1 VSWERY
7 IERLREDPSDAE
19 ALDALEAHLAAR
31 KGATPGERA
40 AQVGAGARFGFR
52 MFLGPPLY
60 KAIVV
65 CWDAWSA
72 YLRGGS
78 QGEWPEAPTR
88 DVTAAFAARFVRIGM
103 LGLFLGLLPAII
115 LGFQTAMMG
124 IQLWQIQEQNRIVKE
139 QNQLTRDQFGALY
152 QPQFLG
158 ILYEDKGKSDPR
170 LRAAALRALAQ
181 MNASQRADA
190 LEVDPE
196 ATPRAL
202 ELDRVKLEKV
212 ALEDIDLS
220 GARMDDASW
229 NKATLRDVNLKGA
242 SLVNADM
249 FSVTLERVDLGGA
262 DLTRANFN
270 GATLSEV
277 DLTGAT
283 IEKASFTNAKFTSVT
298 CPDGSQAKAEGC

>member
-1 VSWERY
+1 MSWERY
-7 IERLREDPSDAE
+7 IERLREDPSDVE
-19 ALDALEAHLAAR
+19 ALDALEQHLGASR
-31 KGATPGERA
+31 GATVSQKA
-40 AQVGAGARFGFR
+40 AKVGTGARFGFR
-52 MFLGPPLY
+52 MFVGPPLY
-60 KAIVV
+60 KAIVS
-65 CWDAWSA
+65 CWDAWSV

-78 QGEWPEAPTR
+78 EGMWPEAPTR
-88 DVTAAFAARFVRIGM
+88 DVAAAFAARFVRIGT

-158 ILYEDKGKSDPR
+158 LLYDGGEKSDPR

-181 MNASQRADA
+181 MAESQRKDVLA
-190 LEVDPE
+190 LDPD

-202 ELDRVKLEKV
+202 DLRRVQLGKVTVEEL
-212 ALEDIDLS
+212 DLS
-220 GARMDDASW
+220 GARLDGASW
-229 NKATLRDVNLKGA
+229 NKATLRDVSFSGA

-249 FSVTLERVDLGGA
+249 FGVSLEKVNLKGA

-270 GATLSEV
+270 GAKLVDV

-283 IEKASFTNAKFTSVT
+283 IEKANFTNAVFESVT
-298 CPDGSQAKAEGC
+298 CPGGEKAGEKGC

>member
-1 VSWERY
+1 MSWERY
-7 IERLREDPSDAE
+7 IERLREDPSDVE
-19 ALDALEAHLAAR
+19 ALDALEKHLEAN
-31 KGATPGERA
+31 KGPSAGERA

-78 QGEWPEAPTR
+78 QGDWPEAPTR

-158 ILYEDKGKSDPR
+158 ILYEGGGKSDPR

-190 LEVDPE
+190 LELDPE
-196 ATPRAL
+196 AKPRP
-202 ELDRVKLEKV
+202 LDLARVKLEKV
-212 ALEDIDLS
+212 TLEGMDLS
-220 GARMDDASW
+220 GARLDDASW
-229 NKATLRDVNLKGA
+229 NKATLRDVNFEGA
-242 SLVNADM
+242 SLINADM
-249 FSVTLERVDLGGA
+249 FSVTLERTNLKGA

-270 GATLSEV
+270 GAKLTDV

-283 IEKASFTNAKFTSVT
+283 IEKASFTNATFSSVT
-298 CPDGSQAKAEGC
+298 CPDGSAAKDDGC